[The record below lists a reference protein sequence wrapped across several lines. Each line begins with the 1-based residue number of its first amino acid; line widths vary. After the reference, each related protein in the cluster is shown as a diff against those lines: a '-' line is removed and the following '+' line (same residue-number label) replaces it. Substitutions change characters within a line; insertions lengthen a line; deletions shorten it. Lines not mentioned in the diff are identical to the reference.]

1 MNYLKYTFQAEPDLQ
16 EILMALLA
24 DWPFDTFEESPAA
37 LHAFVPQKDHDEDLQ
52 VGVQELAAQFEV
64 TYKVEEIP
72 YQNWNAV
79 WESNFQPIRIDDF
92 CAVRADFHPVQ
103 EGVKYELLIN
113 PRMAFG
119 TGHHATTYMVMQ
131 LMSALNFGGSKVF
144 DFGCGSGILAILA
157 AQMGAAEVHAVDIE
171 EPSYENTIDNARLNG
186 VENQVQAFLGDLSV
200 ITAQGFDIIL
210 ANIHRSVILAAFP
223 ALHQKLNNRG
233 TLLISGILLADRDLV
248 LTAANENGFSTQEV
262 LQKGDW
268 IAAKLL
274 KEVPGA

>member
-24 DWPFDTFEESPAA
+24 DWPFDTFEESASA

-52 VGVQELAAQFEV
+52 AGVQELAAQFEV
-64 TYKVEEIP
+64 AYRVEEIP

-92 CAVRADFHPVQ
+92 CAIRADFHPAQ

-119 TGHHATTYMVMQ
+119 TGHHATTYMMMQ
-131 LMSALNFGGSKVF
+131 LMSALNFEDSKVF

-157 AQMGAAEVHAVDIE
+157 AQMGATEVQAVDIE

-186 VENQVQAFLGDLSV
+186 VEGQVQAFLGDLSV

-210 ANIHRSVILAAFP
+210 ANIHRSVILAALP

-248 LTAANENGFSTQEV
+248 LTAANETGFSTQEV

-274 KEVPGA
+274 KEVPGS